1 MNNVGKES
9 LLFEKLLLK
18 TAPLIYLDDRG
29 GPFGFENP
37 NFEDATKLL
46 TASG

>member
-1 MNNVGKES
+1 MYNVGNES
-9 LLFEKLLLK
+9 LLPF
-18 TAPLIYLDDRG
+18 IYLDDRG